1 MKLLDLDNWPR
12 KEHFNFFSQF
22 DEPFFGVCVE
32 IDCTIAYRQAKQ
44 NNHSFFLHYL
54 HKSLTAVNMIEPF
67 RYRINT
73 EKQIV
78 VHDVVSA
85 SATINRDNGTFAFS
99 YMPFNPDF
107 AVFKDDCNQEI
118 ERIRQAPSI
127 FPDHIA
133 DDIIHYSSL
142 PWLKFT
148 SMSHARNFAFPDS
161 VPKISFGKMTTE
173 GEIRTMPVS
182 IHVHHALMDGIHVG
196 QYVDTFQKLMN
207 VES

>member
-12 KEHFNFFSQF
+12 KEHFHFFSQF
-22 DEPFFGVCVE
+22 DEPFFGVCVD
-32 IDCTIAYRQAKQ
+32 IDCTIAYRQAKH

-54 HKSLTAVNMIEPF
+54 HKSLTAVNLIEPF

-78 VHDVVSA
+78 VHDIVSA
-85 SATINRDNGTFAFS
+85 SATISRENGTFAFS
-99 YMPFNPDF
+99 YMPYDADF
-107 AVFKDDCNQEI
+107 GTFQKTCDEEI
-118 ERIRQAPSI
+118 ARIQAASSI

-133 DDIIHYSSL
+133 DDVIHYSSL

-148 SMSHARNFAFPDS
+148 SMSHARNLSFPDS
-161 VPKISFGKMTTE
+161 VPKISFGKMTKQ
-173 GEIRTMPVS
+173 GDALTMPVS

-196 QYVDTFQKLMN
+196 QYVDTFQELMN
-207 VES
+207 QA